1 MREEREIEAA
11 DGSED
16 AERAQLVP
24 ASVLAA
30 AVAGDGDFGEVDPLL
45 LPAGDPEATRRMT
58 AADFDPEDALGP
70 EDAEPE
76 LDPAHCAL
84 SISIE
89 PGRIDVSLV
98 AHRGELVSA
107 QRIPA
112 IGHADADAA
121 FDTLTE
127 SVTAV
132 LHAAGIEPE
141 NADTLAGIGVVL
153 AGADGAVGESGAI
166 TSGSGGHGNSG
177 GTVWRTFSL
186 RERLSDRFGL
196 PVAVQSPAAAM
207 TAGEHWRGA
216 GRGRRNMLGVVLGHG
231 IDGGLVIDGRMMVGT
246 TGNAGHIGHVCVDP
260 YGPVC
265 ACGGRGC
272 LQAIAGGAAIA
283 QWAGSHGGSDP
294 GADARGVT
302 EAARRGDP
310 VALATLRRAGEAI
323 GQAMA
328 GAVTLLDL
336 DVVVIGGPLAG
347 AGTVLFDPIA
357 DGYARY
363 AALNYAAPPR
373 VVPALLGR
381 EGAQVGAAAAVLEP
395 DSYPTG

>member
-1 MREEREIEAA
+1 MREELSGGSGGAEHAQVVSAA
-11 DGSED
+11 
-16 AERAQLVP
+16 
-24 ASVLAA
+24 VLAA
-30 AVAGDGDFGEVDPLL
+30 AARGEDESGGVDPLL
-45 LPAGDPEATRRMT
+45 LRAGDPEATARMT

-70 EDAEPE
+70 DVSEPV

-84 SISIE
+84 TISVE

-98 AHRGELVSA
+98 ARRGELVSA

-112 IGHADADAA
+112 VGADMQPERA

-141 NADTLAGIGVVL
+141 DADTLAGIGVVA
-153 AGADGAVGESGAI
+153 AGTDVAAPA
-166 TSGSGGHGNSG
+166 TAYRGSG
-177 GTVWRTFSL
+177 WRSFPL
-186 RERLSDRFGL
+186 RERLSDRYGL
-196 PVAVQSPAAAM
+196 SVTLQSPAAAM

-231 IDGGLVIDGRMMVGT
+231 IDGALVIDGRMMVGT

-260 YGPVC
+260 YGPPC

-272 LQAIAGGAAIA
+272 LQAVAGGAAIA
-283 QWAGSHGGSDP
+283 EWARTHGGSDP
-294 GADARGVT
+294 AADARAVT

-323 GQAMA
+323 GQAVA

-336 DVVVIGGPLAG
+336 DVVVLGGPLAG
-347 AGTVLFDPIA
+347 AGSVLFDPIA
-357 DGYARY
+357 DGYARF
-363 AALNYAAPPR
+363 AALNYASPAR

-381 EGAQVGAAAAVLEP
+381 EGAQVGAAAAVLEAHA
-395 DSYPTG
+395 YPTGLSA